1 MIRKTLHSWK
11 KKKFNLITIIL
22 GIFFCVT
29 IISMMVN
36 DIFICA
42 KESEDSRMG
51 NMERY
56 SRVTVS
62 SDSPQMFKGDAIE
75 IVKTMSEYGKVDM
88 LKLNT
93 ESISKENKKIE
104 CTPYVTIFN
113 KQPDYTAYVSKGR
126 YINVEEASKGSKVA
140 LLSYKTL
147 KDLNISINDY
157 IEFYGE
163 KFKVIGIL
171 GPNHVE
177 QDSQW
182 NKTIVLPLNSLSK
195 AYLEKLKSEL
205 IYSNTGNGN
214 LLMSLI
220 YRVKPSDCDNILKTI
235 TDKFSKDK
243 INIVSAEKITNSDSR
258 ELQMGISTFILSIP
272 IIMVAIFVIFNM
284 CYFWIEDRRRE
295 ITIRKVLGAT
305 DKSIIFLVR
314 RQVISVVLIGSV
326 LSFVFQLTL
335 RSYLDDILA
344 KYSLSLE
351 FNFISFLLC
360 VMLSLF
366 IGYIATIIPAK
377 RVISMD
383 PAEAL
388 RYE

>member
-1 MIRKTLHSWK
+1 MIRKTLYSWK
-11 KKKFNLITIIL
+11 RKKFNLVTIIL
-22 GIFFCVT
+22 VIFFCIT

-36 DIFICA
+36 DIFISA
-42 KESEDSRMG
+42 KESKDISMG
-51 NMERY
+51 NVENY
-56 SRVTVS
+56 TYVTVS
-62 SDSPQMFKGDAIE
+62 SDSREMFKGDAVE
-75 IVKTMSEYGKVDM
+75 IVKAMSKYGKVDM
-88 LKLNT
+88 LKLNA
-93 ESISKENKKIE
+93 ESISKGNKHIK
-104 CTPYVTIFN
+104 CKPYLTIFN
-113 KQPDYTAYVSKGR
+113 KEPDYTAYVSKGR
-126 YINVEEASKGSKVA
+126 YINAEEASKGGKVA

-147 KDLNISINDY
+147 KDLNVFINDY

-163 KFKVIGIL
+163 KYKVIGIL

-182 NKTIVLPLNSLSK
+182 NETVVLPLNSVPK

-205 IYSNTGNGN
+205 IYSNTGSGC

-220 YRVKPSDCDNILKTI
+220 YRVKPADCDNILKIATE
-235 TDKFSKDK
+235 KFNKDK
-243 INIVSAEKITNSDSR
+243 IRIASERQKTSFSSGEVQT
-258 ELQMGISTFILSIP
+258 GISTFILSIP
-272 IIMVAIFVIFNM
+272 IMLVAIFVIFNM
-284 CYFWIEDRRRE
+284 CYFWIEDRKRE

-305 DKSIIFLVR
+305 DKSIISLVR

-326 LSFVFQLTL
+326 LSFVFQLTM
-335 RSYLDDILA
+335 RGYLDDILA
-344 KYSLSLE
+344 KDSLSLE
-351 FNFISFLLC
+351 FNFTNFVLC
-360 VMLSLF
+360 VILSLF

>member
-1 MIRKTLHSWK
+1 MIRKALYSWK
-11 KKKFNLITIIL
+11 RKKFNLVTIIL
-22 GIFFCVT
+22 VIFFCIT

-36 DIFICA
+36 DIFISA
-42 KESEDSRMG
+42 KESEDDRMG
-51 NMERY
+51 NVDNY
-56 SRVTVS
+56 TYVTVS
-62 SDSPQMFKGDAIE
+62 SDSREMFKGDAVE
-75 IVKTMSEYGKVDM
+75 IVKAMSKYGKVDM

-93 ESISKENKKIE
+93 ESISKGSKHIK
-104 CTPYVTIFN
+104 CKPYLTIFN
-113 KQPDYTAYVSKGR
+113 KEPDYTAYVSKGR

-140 LLSYKTL
+140 LLSYKML
-147 KDLNISINDY
+147 KDLNVSINDY

-177 QDSQW
+177 QYNQW
-182 NKTIVLPLNSLSK
+182 NETVVLPLNSVPK

-205 IYSNTGNGN
+205 IYSNTGSGS

-220 YRVKPSDCDNILKTI
+220 YRVKPADCDNILKKVTQN
-235 TDKFSKDK
+235 FNKDK
-243 INIVSAEKITNSDSR
+243 IKIVSERQKTSFSSG
-258 ELQMGISTFILSIP
+258 ELQTGISTFVLSIP
-272 IIMVAIFVIFNM
+272 IMLVAIFVIFNM
-284 CYFWIEDRRRE
+284 CYFWIEDRKRE

-305 DKSIIFLVR
+305 DKSIISLVR

-326 LSFVFQLTL
+326 LSFVFQLTM
-335 RSYLDDILA
+335 RGYLDDILA
-344 KYSLSLE
+344 KDSLSLE
-351 FNFISFLLC
+351 FNFTNFVLC
-360 VMLSLF
+360 VILSLF